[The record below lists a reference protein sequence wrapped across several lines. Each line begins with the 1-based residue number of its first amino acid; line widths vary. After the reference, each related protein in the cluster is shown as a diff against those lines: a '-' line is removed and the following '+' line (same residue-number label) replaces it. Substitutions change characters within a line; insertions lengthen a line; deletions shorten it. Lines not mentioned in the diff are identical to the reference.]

1 MTSLLFSRLFE
12 KFPFFSRLIP
22 SRESLDV
29 CQSLLQIQ
37 TDSGDFL

>member
-22 SRESLDV
+22 SRESSDV
-29 CQSLLQIQ
+29 CQSLLKSNQIQ
-37 TDSGDFL
+37 EIFL

>member
-12 KFPFFSRLIP
+12 KFPFFSRSIP

-29 CQSLLQIQ
+29 CQSLLKSKQIQ
-37 TDSGDFL
+37 EIFL